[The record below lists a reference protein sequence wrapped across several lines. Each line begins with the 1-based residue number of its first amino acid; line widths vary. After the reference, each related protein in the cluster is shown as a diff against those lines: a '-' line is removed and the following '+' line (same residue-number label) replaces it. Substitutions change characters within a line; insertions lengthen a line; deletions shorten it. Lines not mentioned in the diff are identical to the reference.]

1 MLKNQTKKI
10 TITANSSITVTDG
23 DTTKEV
29 LVEGYTCKIDSD
41 NPQNMEITRFFTTND
56 MKAVYKD
63 NRETC
68 RADYAAFENAM
79 FDLQDELIAAKE

>member
-10 TITANSSITVTDG
+10 TITANSSIMVTEG

-29 LVEGYTCKIDSD
+29 LVEGYSCKIDSE
-41 NPQNMEITRFFTTND
+41 NPKNMEISKFFTSND
-56 MKAVYKD
+56 MKAVYKA

-68 RADYAAFENAM
+68 RADYAAFEDAAYA
-79 FDLQDELIAAKE
+79 LQDEMIAEKE